1 MRSNSSSRIVGLS
14 EARERHGDARSALA
28 IGLDPFFERKHKLRA
43 QLGNMA
49 TFEAVTQEWLATRER
64 EGLSDITLDKIKWL
78 LSFA

>member
-1 MRSNSSSRIVGLS
+1 
-14 EARERHGDARSALA
+14 
-28 IGLDPFFERKHKLRA
+28 
-43 QLGNMA
+43 MA